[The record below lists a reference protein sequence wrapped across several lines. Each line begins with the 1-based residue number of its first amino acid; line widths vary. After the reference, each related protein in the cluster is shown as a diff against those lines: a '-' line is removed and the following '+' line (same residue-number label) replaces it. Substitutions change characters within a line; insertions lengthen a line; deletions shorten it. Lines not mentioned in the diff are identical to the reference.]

1 MARTPSTMLSLGT
14 PLPHFELTDTDG
26 QLWRSEDNCSGRPVV
41 VMFISNH
48 CPFVINMKPALSEFG
63 KAYAGRVSIVA
74 IGSNDV
80 DRFPQDGPDAMKQER
95 ALQGYTFPYLYD
107 EAQSVAHAF
116 QAACT
121 PDFYVFDANQ
131 TLVYRGQFDDSRPGD
146 GKTVTGLDLRTAVDA
161 ALRGEDP
168 VATQKP
174 SLGCNIKWKPG
185 NEPAYFG

>member
-14 PLPHFELTDTDG
+14 PLPHFELMDTDG

-48 CPFVINMKPALSEFG
+48 CPFVINMKTALSEFG

-107 EAQSVAHAF
+107 EAQTVAHAF